1 MKVMTARVVDGKI
14 DVGDAELE
22 EGAAVA
28 LLISEASDCRL
39 TQEEQDELA
48 LALAEIRSGDYI
60 DGRELLQELKGLAR
74 H

>member
-1 MKVMTARVVDGKI
+1 MKVLTARVVDGKI
-14 DVGDAELE
+14 DVGSAELE

-28 LLISEASDCRL
+28 LLISETSDFRL
-39 TQEEQDELA
+39 TQEEQEELA
-48 LALAEIRSGDYI
+48 LALAEIRRGDYT